1 MGATS
6 LTLTYEGILSTTIMK
21 WARTLEDTISTGSP
35 FYYLIKQQGGYTT
48 VTDVGERMQVPLMY
62 ELGPTDSYSGWDP
75 LKINAQEG
83 ITSAFYTW
91 AQSNTA
97 IAING
102 KEELQNSGE
111 EKMISLLEAK
121 TTQAEMGAVEFFDK
135 ALLRGNGINTATAVT
150 TKYTSPNNGS
160 TFVEPMG
167 LQIAYDP
174 TASLSP
180 GGISQA
186 SNLWWRNQKKTST
199 ASTYAGFLKEM
210 RSLRRL
216 LLRGPGGGPNLHL
229 CDEDTYTLYESALA
243 AAHQNPSYEKAD
255 IPFDNIAFYKAPV
268 VADQFVIDAAGGSTT
283 QSTTSGTWYQ
293 INTKFFRIQAHSSRN
308 FTAGPFI
315 VPYDQDGRVSHVLW
329 FGAVGC
335 GNRRKQGVHGAI
347 NTTIAS

>member
-1 MGATS
+1 MAGTS
-6 LTLTYEGILSTTIMK
+6 LTLTYDGILSTTIMK

-35 FYYLIKQQGGYTT
+35 FYYLIKSQGGYQT
-48 VTDVGERMQVPLMY
+48 VGDVGERMQVPLMY
-62 ELGPTDSYSGWDP
+62 ELGATDSYSGWDP
-75 LKINAQEG
+75 LRMTPQEG

-102 KEELQNSGE
+102 REELQNSGE
-111 EKMISLLEAK
+111 EQMIGLLESK
-121 TTQAEMGAVEFFDK
+121 TTQAEMGAVEFFNK
-135 ALLRGNGINTATAVT
+135 ALLRGNGINSSTAVT

-160 TFVEPMG
+160 TFVEPLG

-180 GGISQA
+180 GNINQ
-186 SNLWWRNQKKTST
+186 NTNTWWRNQKKTSAAT
-199 ASTYAGFLKEM
+199 TFAGFLKEM
-210 RSLRRL
+210 RQLRRL

-243 AAHQNPSYEKAD
+243 SAHQNPSYEKAD
-255 IPFDNIAFYKAPV
+255 IPFDNIAFHKAPV
-268 VADQFVIDAAGGSTT
+268 VADQFVIDAAGASTT
-283 QSTTSGTWYQ
+283 QSTASGTWYQ
-293 INTKFFRIQAHSSRN
+293 INTKFFQVKAHSSRN

-315 VPYDQDGRVSHVLW
+315 VPPDQDGRISHILW
-329 FGAVGC
+329 FGSVGC

-347 NTTIAS
+347 STTITT